1 LLFAIVLVRRQSA
14 GNVRASLGLKLAVGD
29 RTELVAM
36 KRLAVIV
43 VCLAVLA
50 TLSAC
55 AGDYYYWWSFPGSQF
70 DPGSQ

>member
-1 LLFAIVLVRRQSA
+1 
-14 GNVRASLGLKLAVGD
+14 
-29 RTELVAM
+29 M